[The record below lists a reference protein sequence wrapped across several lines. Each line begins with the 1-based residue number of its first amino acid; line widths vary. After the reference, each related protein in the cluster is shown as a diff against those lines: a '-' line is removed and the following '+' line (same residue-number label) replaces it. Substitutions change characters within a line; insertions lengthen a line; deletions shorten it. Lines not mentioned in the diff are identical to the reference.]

1 MKQFY
6 KTLSVAIILGGLS
19 LSSQSFAQVNWKKPI
34 HFLYKGTMTGYG
46 KTLYITMGFYW
57 DKNDG
62 NVAGEYYYGSGKNGT
77 INFDGFYN
85 GQTKSLHLSEFIRLD
100 SGEKGYTKNVFQG
113 KNSGGWFKGKFEVPS
128 DRKAYKIALKLVKV
142 YKR

>member
-1 MKQFY
+1 MKQFS
-6 KTLSVAIILGGLS
+6 KTLFIAIFLGGFM
-19 LSSQSFAQVNWKKPI
+19 LSSQSFAQVTWKKPL

-46 KTLYITMGFYW
+46 KTMYITMGFYW

-77 INFDGFYN
+77 IDFDGYYN
-85 GQTKSLHLSEFIRLD
+85 AQTKSLHLSECFFSEDGQKR
-100 SGEKGYTKNVFQG
+100 YTKNVFQG
-113 KNSGGWFKGKFEVPS
+113 TNSGGWFKGNFEIPS
-128 DRKAYKIALKLVKV
+128 ERKAYKIALKLVKV